1 MVISDDDFPVP
12 PGLRHLHLHGPYLR
26 EGLPQEGQCP
36 QGHGPGQERHG
47 GLHQQPPLGLL
58 NAAAQVYSKAME
70 LDPNSDEAKNGYKDC
85 AIKMQSG
92 GGGGKDPEEVS
103 GRYVI

>member
-1 MVISDDDFPVP
+1 MMTSLFLQDCDTSISMDPTFVKA
-12 PGLRHLHLHGPYLR
+12 YLR
-26 EGLPQEGQCP
+26 KANVLKAMGQAKNAMEVCTS
-36 QGHGPGQERHG
+36 GPFVPH
-47 GLHQQPPLGLL
+47 
-58 NAAAQVYSKAME
+58 AAAQVYSKAME